1 MVTKQTSLFD
11 ELETRLPAP
20 SLPADAAGA
29 GSQVVEPPVFEVVPE
44 RLVGGVGSEDG
55 VSEPR
60 VAAIPERR
68 SRAKATPRGA
78 GQRYTSADIQVLEGV
93 AAIRRRPGMYIG
105 STSTSGLCHLIYEA
119 VDNAVDEA
127 NAGHGKHVLV
137 SIDKDG
143 WVTVRDQARGIPIDP
158 KEYQGRML
166 PAATIILTVP
176 HSGGKFEEG
185 AYKTAGGL
193 HGVGATVINALSQD
207 LHLTIWRDGVCFTQ
221 EFRHGEARPHRTR
234 QLAPFE
240 RARTGT
246 EFRWRH
252 DTTIFDPDA
261 TYAIDLIEGRLQAA
275 AYLNRGLEIEFT
287 FWDPDAEAMVTRTY
301 LSREGVA
308 DFVRYLTPPDSTPL
322 YKAPITILRTREDPG
337 LGQVQVEVSL
347 LPNTGYRTT
356 IHSFANGVRT
366 RDGGVHESGCKAAL
380 TRVLNDQ
387 ALRAGVL
394 KERDKGGF
402 KPDVIQQGLVAV
414 ISVKLGN
421 PQFQGQ
427 TKERLNNAPVEGI
440 VRSAVDEG
448 LKDWFETVPD
458 RGRDWLRKVND
469 MQRAR
474 NEAMLVE
481 ELART
486 GTRKGGELIDTSVS
500 KKFIPCITK
509 DRARSELLIVEG
521 DSAGGSASQ
530 GRFSEFQAI
539 LKLRGKPLNVA
550 KADLKRVVEN
560 EEIRTIISVLG
571 CGTRAS
577 FDHSRLKFGKIVILT
592 DADVDGLHIQCL
604 LLTLF
609 FQEFATLI
617 ERGHVYIGTPPL
629 YSVTWKG
636 KTTWLID
643 DEARARWQSQH
654 RGAEGLEFRR
664 YKGLGEMTARQ
675 LRDTTLDPAHRVL
688 RQVTLEDAVVAAN
701 LVSALMEE
709 GNAEQRRHYL
719 AKNAR
724 QIGDLDV

>member
-29 GSQVVEPPVFEVVPE
+29 GSQVVEPPLFEVVPE
-44 RLVGGVGSEDG
+44 RLVGGSGSEDA

-60 VAAIPERR
+60 VAAISERR
-68 SRAKATPRGA
+68 SRAKATPPGA
-78 GQRYTSADIQVLEGV
+78 GQTYTSADIQVLEGV

-137 SIDKDG
+137 RIDKDG

-193 HGVGATVINALSQD
+193 HGVGATVINALSQE

-308 DFVRYLTPPDSTPL
+308 DFVRYLTPPDSTSL

>member
-20 SLPADAAGA
+20 SLPADADGA
-29 GSQVVEPPVFEVVPE
+29 GSQVVDPPVFEVVAD
-44 RLVGGVGSEDG
+44 RLVGGLGSEDA

-60 VAAIPERR
+60 VAAISERR
-68 SRAKATPRGA
+68 SRAKATPPGA
-78 GQRYTSADIQVLEGV
+78 GQTYTSADIQVLEGV

-137 SIDKDG
+137 RIDKDG

-176 HSGGKFEEG
+176 HSGGKFGEG

-193 HGVGATVINALSQD
+193 HGVGATVINALSQE

-308 DFVRYLTPPDSTPL
+308 DFVRYLTPPDSTSL

>member
-29 GSQVVEPPVFEVVPE
+29 GSQVVDPPVLEVVAD
-44 RLVGGVGSEDG
+44 RLVGGLGSEDA

-60 VAAIPERR
+60 VAAISERR
-68 SRAKATPRGA
+68 SRAKATPPGA
-78 GQRYTSADIQVLEGV
+78 GQTYTSADIQVLEGV

-137 SIDKDG
+137 RIDKDG

-176 HSGGKFEEG
+176 HSGGKFGEG

-193 HGVGATVINALSQD
+193 HGVGATVINALSQE

-301 LSREGVA
+301 LSLEGVA
-308 DFVRYLTPPDSTPL
+308 DFVRYLTPPDSTSL

>member
-44 RLVGGVGSEDG
+44 RLVGGVGSEDA

-60 VAAIPERR
+60 VAAISERR
-68 SRAKATPRGA
+68 SRAKATPPGA
-78 GQRYTSADIQVLEGV
+78 GQTYTSADIQVLEGV

-137 SIDKDG
+137 RIDKDG

-193 HGVGATVINALSQD
+193 HGVGATVINALSQE

-308 DFVRYLTPPDSTPL
+308 DFVRYLTPPDSTSL

>member
-1 MVTKQTSLFD
+1 MVTKQPSLFD

-20 SLPADAAGA
+20 SLPADAADA
-29 GSQVVEPPVFEVVPE
+29 GSQVMEPPVFEVVTE
-44 RLVGGVGSEDG
+44 RLVGGVGSEVS

-60 VAAIPERR
+60 VAAISERR
-68 SRAKATPRGA
+68 SRAKATPPGT
-78 GQRYTSADIQVLEGV
+78 GQTYTGADIQVLEGV

-137 SIDKDG
+137 RIDKDG

-193 HGVGATVINALSQD
+193 HGVGATVINALSQE

-308 DFVRYLTPPDSTPL
+308 DFVRYLTPPDSTSL

-664 YKGLGEMTARQ
+664 YKGLGEMPARQ
-675 LRDTTLDPAHRVL
+675 LRDTTLDPAPRVL

>member
-11 ELETRLPAP
+11 ELETRLPSP
-20 SLPADAAGA
+20 SLPSDAAGA

-44 RLVGGVGSEDG
+44 RLVGGVGSEVS

-60 VAAIPERR
+60 VAAISERR
-68 SRAKATPRGA
+68 SRAKATPPGP
-78 GQRYTSADIQVLEGV
+78 GQTYTSADIQVLEGV

-137 SIDKDG
+137 RIDKDG

-193 HGVGATVINALSQD
+193 HGVGATVINALSQE

-308 DFVRYLTPPDSTPL
+308 DFVRYLTPPDSTSL

>member
-44 RLVGGVGSEDG
+44 RLVGGLGSEDA

-60 VAAIPERR
+60 VAAISERR
-68 SRAKATPRGA
+68 SRAKATPPGA
-78 GQRYTSADIQVLEGV
+78 GQTYTSADIQVLEGV

-137 SIDKDG
+137 RIDKDG

-193 HGVGATVINALSQD
+193 HGVGATVINALSQE

-308 DFVRYLTPPDSTPL
+308 DFVRYLTPPDSTSL

>member
-29 GSQVVEPPVFEVVPE
+29 GSQVVDPPVLEVVAD
-44 RLVGGVGSEDG
+44 RLVGGLGSEDA

-60 VAAIPERR
+60 VAAISERR
-68 SRAKATPRGA
+68 SRAKATPPGA
-78 GQRYTSADIQVLEGV
+78 GQTYTSADIQVLEGV

-137 SIDKDG
+137 RIDKDG

-176 HSGGKFEEG
+176 HSGGKFGEG

-193 HGVGATVINALSQD
+193 HGVGATVINALSQE

-308 DFVRYLTPPDSTPL
+308 DFVRYLTPPDSTSL

>member
-29 GSQVVEPPVFEVVPE
+29 GSQVVDPPVFEVVPD
-44 RLVGGVGSEDG
+44 RLVGGLGSEDA

-60 VAAIPERR
+60 VAVISERR
-68 SRAKATPRGA
+68 SRAKATPPGA
-78 GQRYTSADIQVLEGV
+78 GQTYTSADIQVLEGV

-137 SIDKDG
+137 RIDKDG

-193 HGVGATVINALSQD
+193 HGVGATVINALSQE

-301 LSREGVA
+301 LSLEGVA
-308 DFVRYLTPPDSTPL
+308 DFVRYLTPPDSTSL

-347 LPNTGYRTT
+347 LPNTGYRST

>member
-29 GSQVVEPPVFEVVPE
+29 GSQVVDPPVFEVVAD
-44 RLVGGVGSEDG
+44 RLVGGLGSEDA

-60 VAAIPERR
+60 VAAISERR
-68 SRAKATPRGA
+68 SRAKATPPGA
-78 GQRYTSADIQVLEGV
+78 GQTYTSADIQVLEGV

-137 SIDKDG
+137 RIDKDG

-176 HSGGKFEEG
+176 HSGGKFGEG

-193 HGVGATVINALSQD
+193 HGVGATVINALSQE

-308 DFVRYLTPPDSTPL
+308 DFVRYLTPPDSTSL

>member
-20 SLPADAAGA
+20 SLPADAADA
-29 GSQVVEPPVFEVVPE
+29 GSQVVEQPVFEVVPE
-44 RLVGGVGSEDG
+44 RLVGGVGSEDA

-60 VAAIPERR
+60 VAAISERR
-68 SRAKATPRGA
+68 SRAKATPPGA
-78 GQRYTSADIQVLEGV
+78 GQTYTSADIQVLEGV

-137 SIDKDG
+137 RIDKDG

-176 HSGGKFEEG
+176 HSGGKFGEG

-193 HGVGATVINALSQD
+193 HGVGATVINALSQE

-287 FWDPDAEAMVTRTY
+287 FWDPDAEALVTRTY

-308 DFVRYLTPPDSTPL
+308 DFVRYLTPPDSTSL

>member
-1 MVTKQTSLFD
+1 MVTKQPSLFD

-20 SLPADAAGA
+20 SLPSDAAGA
-29 GSQVVEPPVFEVVPE
+29 DSQVVEPPVFEVIPE
-44 RLVGGVGSEDG
+44 RLVGGVGSEDA

-60 VAAIPERR
+60 VAAISERR
-68 SRAKATPRGA
+68 SRSKATPPGT
-78 GQRYTSADIQVLEGV
+78 GQTYTSADIQVLEGV

-137 SIDKDG
+137 RIDKDG

-166 PAATIILTVP
+166 PGATIILTVP

-193 HGVGATVINALSQD
+193 HGVGATVINALSQE

-287 FWDPDAEAMVTRTY
+287 FWDPDAEALVTRTY

-308 DFVRYLTPPDSTPL
+308 DFVRYLTPPDSTSL

-458 RGRDWLRKVND
+458 RGRDWLRKVSD

-724 QIGDLDV
+724 QVGDLDV

>member
-44 RLVGGVGSEDG
+44 RLVGGVGSEDA

-60 VAAIPERR
+60 VAAISERR
-68 SRAKATPRGA
+68 SRAKATPPGA
-78 GQRYTSADIQVLEGV
+78 GQTYTSADIQVLEGV

-137 SIDKDG
+137 RIDKDG

-193 HGVGATVINALSQD
+193 HGVGATVINALSQE

-308 DFVRYLTPPDSTPL
+308 DFVRYLTPPDSTSL

-380 TRVLNDQ
+380 TRVPNDQ

>member
-1 MVTKQTSLFD
+1 MVTKQPSLFD

-20 SLPADAAGA
+20 SLPADAADA
-29 GSQVVEPPVFEVVPE
+29 GSQVMEPPVFEVVTE
-44 RLVGGVGSEDG
+44 RLVGGVGSEVA

-60 VAAIPERR
+60 VAAISERR
-68 SRAKATPRGA
+68 SRAKATPPGT
-78 GQRYTSADIQVLEGV
+78 GQTYTGADIQVLEGV

-137 SIDKDG
+137 RIDKDG

-193 HGVGATVINALSQD
+193 HGVGATVINALSQE

-221 EFRHGEARPHRTR
+221 EFRHGEAGPHRTR

-308 DFVRYLTPPDSTPL
+308 DFVRYLTPPDSTSL

>member
-1 MVTKQTSLFD
+1 MVTKQPSLFD

-20 SLPADAAGA
+20 SLPADAADA
-29 GSQVVEPPVFEVVPE
+29 GSQVMEPPVSEVVTE
-44 RLVGGVGSEDG
+44 RLVGGVGSEVS

-60 VAAIPERR
+60 VAAISERR
-68 SRAKATPRGA
+68 SRAKATPPGT
-78 GQRYTSADIQVLEGV
+78 GQTYTGADIQVLEGV

-137 SIDKDG
+137 RIDKDG

-193 HGVGATVINALSQD
+193 HGVGATVINALSQE

-308 DFVRYLTPPDSTPL
+308 DFVRYLTPPDSTSL

>member
-44 RLVGGVGSEDG
+44 RLVGGLGSEG
-55 VSEPR
+55 AVSEPR
-60 VAAIPERR
+60 VAAISERR
-68 SRAKATPRGA
+68 SRAKATPPGP
-78 GQRYTSADIQVLEGV
+78 GQTYTSADIQVLEGV

-137 SIDKDG
+137 RIDKDG

-193 HGVGATVINALSQD
+193 HGVGATVINALSQE

-308 DFVRYLTPPDSTPL
+308 DFVRYLTPPDSTSL

>member
-1 MVTKQTSLFD
+1 MVTKQPSLFD

-20 SLPADAAGA
+20 SLPADAADA
-29 GSQVVEPPVFEVVPE
+29 GSQVMEPPVFEVVTE
-44 RLVGGVGSEDG
+44 RLVGGVGSEVA

-60 VAAIPERR
+60 VAAISERR
-68 SRAKATPRGA
+68 SRAKATPPGT
-78 GQRYTSADIQVLEGV
+78 GQTYTGADIQVLEGV

-137 SIDKDG
+137 RIDKDG

-166 PAATIILTVP
+166 PGATIILTVP

-193 HGVGATVINALSQD
+193 HGVGATVINALSQE

-308 DFVRYLTPPDSTPL
+308 DFVRYLTPPDSTSL

-387 ALRAGVL
+387 ALRAGIL

>member
-11 ELETRLPAP
+11 ELETRLPSP
-20 SLPADAAGA
+20 SLPSDAAGA

-44 RLVGGVGSEDG
+44 RLGGGLGSGDA

-60 VAAIPERR
+60 VAAISERR
-68 SRAKATPRGA
+68 SRAKATPPGP
-78 GQRYTSADIQVLEGV
+78 GQTYTSADIQVLEGV

-137 SIDKDG
+137 RIDKDG

-193 HGVGATVINALSQD
+193 HGVGATVINALSQE

-308 DFVRYLTPPDSTPL
+308 DFVRYLTPPDSTSL

>member
-29 GSQVVEPPVFEVVPE
+29 GSQVVDPPVFEVVAD
-44 RLVGGVGSEDG
+44 RLVGGLGSEDA

-60 VAAIPERR
+60 VAAISERR
-68 SRAKATPRGA
+68 SRAKATPPGA
-78 GQRYTSADIQVLEGV
+78 GQTYTSADIQVLEGV

-137 SIDKDG
+137 RIDKDG

-193 HGVGATVINALSQD
+193 HGVGATVINALSQE

-301 LSREGVA
+301 LSLEGVA
-308 DFVRYLTPPDSTPL
+308 DFVRYLTPPDSTSL

>member
-1 MVTKQTSLFD
+1 M
-11 ELETRLPAP
+11 
-20 SLPADAAGA
+20 
-29 GSQVVEPPVFEVVPE
+29 EPPVSEVVTE
-44 RLVGGVGSEDG
+44 RLVGGVGSEVS

-60 VAAIPERR
+60 VAAISERR
-68 SRAKATPRGA
+68 SRAKATPPGT
-78 GQRYTSADIQVLEGV
+78 GQTYTGADIQVLEGV

-137 SIDKDG
+137 RIDKDG

-193 HGVGATVINALSQD
+193 HGVGATVINALSQE

-308 DFVRYLTPPDSTPL
+308 DFVRYLTPPDSTSL

-688 RQVTLEDAVVAAN
+688 RQVTLEDA
-701 LVSALMEE
+701 
-709 GNAEQRRHYL
+709 
-719 AKNAR
+719 
-724 QIGDLDV
+724 

>member
-44 RLVGGVGSEDG
+44 RLLGGVGSEDA

-60 VAAIPERR
+60 VAAISERR
-68 SRAKATPRGA
+68 SRAKATPPGA
-78 GQRYTSADIQVLEGV
+78 GQTYTSADIQVLEGV

-137 SIDKDG
+137 RIDKDG

-193 HGVGATVINALSQD
+193 HGVGATVINALSQE

-308 DFVRYLTPPDSTPL
+308 DFVRYLTPPDSTSL

>member
-1 MVTKQTSLFD
+1 M
-11 ELETRLPAP
+11 
-20 SLPADAAGA
+20 
-29 GSQVVEPPVFEVVPE
+29 
-44 RLVGGVGSEDG
+44 
-55 VSEPR
+55 
-60 VAAIPERR
+60 
-68 SRAKATPRGA
+68 
-78 GQRYTSADIQVLEGV
+78 
-93 AAIRRRPGMYIG
+93 
-105 STSTSGLCHLIYEA
+105 
-119 VDNAVDEA
+119 
-127 NAGHGKHVLV
+127 
-137 SIDKDG
+137 
-143 WVTVRDQARGIPIDP
+143 
-158 KEYQGRML
+158 
-166 PAATIILTVP
+166 
-176 HSGGKFEEG
+176 
-185 AYKTAGGL
+185 
-193 HGVGATVINALSQD
+193 
-207 LHLTIWRDGVCFTQ
+207 
-221 EFRHGEARPHRTR
+221 
-234 QLAPFE
+234 
-240 RARTGT
+240 
-246 EFRWRH
+246 
-252 DTTIFDPDA
+252 
-261 TYAIDLIEGRLQAA
+261 
-275 AYLNRGLEIEFT
+275 
-287 FWDPDAEAMVTRTY
+287 TRTY

-308 DFVRYLTPPDSTPL
+308 DFVRYLTPPDSTSL

>member
-44 RLVGGVGSEDG
+44 RLVGGLGSEDA

-60 VAAIPERR
+60 VAAISERR
-68 SRAKATPRGA
+68 SRAKATPPGA
-78 GQRYTSADIQVLEGV
+78 GQTYTSADIQVLEGV

-137 SIDKDG
+137 RIDKDG

-193 HGVGATVINALSQD
+193 HGVGATVINALSQE

-252 DTTIFDPDA
+252 DTAIFDPDA

-308 DFVRYLTPPDSTPL
+308 DFVRYLTPPDSTSL

>member
-11 ELETRLPAP
+11 ELDTRLPAP
-20 SLPADAAGA
+20 SLPSDAAGA

-44 RLVGGVGSEDG
+44 RLVGGVGSEVA

-60 VAAIPERR
+60 VAAISERR
-68 SRAKATPRGA
+68 SRAKATPPGA
-78 GQRYTSADIQVLEGV
+78 GQTYTSADIQVLEGV

-137 SIDKDG
+137 RIDKDG

-193 HGVGATVINALSQD
+193 HGVGATVINALSQE

-308 DFVRYLTPPDSTPL
+308 DFVRYLTPPDSTSL

>member
-44 RLVGGVGSEDG
+44 RLVGGLGSEG
-55 VSEPR
+55 AVSEPR
-60 VAAIPERR
+60 VAAISERR
-68 SRAKATPRGA
+68 SRAKATPPGA
-78 GQRYTSADIQVLEGV
+78 GQTYTSADIQVLEGV

-137 SIDKDG
+137 RIDKDG

-193 HGVGATVINALSQD
+193 HGVGATVINALSQE

-308 DFVRYLTPPDSTPL
+308 DFVRYLTPPDSTSL

>member
-1 MVTKQTSLFD
+1 MVTKQPSLFD

-20 SLPADAAGA
+20 SLPADAADA
-29 GSQVVEPPVFEVVPE
+29 GSQVMEPPVSEVVTE
-44 RLVGGVGSEDG
+44 RLVGGVGSEVA

-60 VAAIPERR
+60 VAATSERR
-68 SRAKATPRGA
+68 SRAKATPPGT
-78 GQRYTSADIQVLEGV
+78 GQTYTGADIQVLEGV

-137 SIDKDG
+137 RIDKDG

-193 HGVGATVINALSQD
+193 HGVGATVINALSQE

-221 EFRHGEARPHRTR
+221 EFRHGEAGPHRTR

-287 FWDPDAEAMVTRTY
+287 FWDPDAEALVTRTY

-308 DFVRYLTPPDSTPL
+308 DFVRYLTPPDSTSL

-387 ALRAGVL
+387 ALRAGIL

>member
-1 MVTKQTSLFD
+1 MVTKQPSLFD

-20 SLPADAAGA
+20 SLPADAADA
-29 GSQVVEPPVFEVVPE
+29 GSQVMEPPVFEVVTE
-44 RLVGGVGSEDG
+44 RLVGGVGSEVA

-60 VAAIPERR
+60 VGAISERR
-68 SRAKATPRGA
+68 SRAKATPPGT
-78 GQRYTSADIQVLEGV
+78 GQTYTGADIQVLEGV

-137 SIDKDG
+137 RIDKDG

-193 HGVGATVINALSQD
+193 HGVGATVINALSQE

-308 DFVRYLTPPDSTPL
+308 DFVRYLTPPDSNSL

>member
-1 MVTKQTSLFD
+1 M
-11 ELETRLPAP
+11 
-20 SLPADAAGA
+20 
-29 GSQVVEPPVFEVVPE
+29 EPPVFEVVPE
-44 RLVGGVGSEDG
+44 GLVGGVGSEVA

-60 VAAIPERR
+60 VAAISERR
-68 SRAKATPRGA
+68 SRAKATPPGT
-78 GQRYTSADIQVLEGV
+78 GQTYTGADIQVLEGV

-137 SIDKDG
+137 RIDKDG

-193 HGVGATVINALSQD
+193 HGVGATVINALSQE

-308 DFVRYLTPPDSTPL
+308 DFVRYLTPPDSTSL

>member
-20 SLPADAAGA
+20 SLPSDAAGA

-44 RLVGGVGSEDG
+44 RLVGGVGSEVA

-60 VAAIPERR
+60 VAAISERR
-68 SRAKATPRGA
+68 SRAKATPPGT
-78 GQRYTSADIQVLEGV
+78 GQTYTSADIQVLEGV

-137 SIDKDG
+137 RIDKDG

-193 HGVGATVINALSQD
+193 HGVGATVINALSQE

-308 DFVRYLTPPDSTPL
+308 DFVRYLTPPDSTSL

>member
-1 MVTKQTSLFD
+1 MVTKQPSLFD
-11 ELETRLPAP
+11 ELETRLPSP
-20 SLPADAAGA
+20 SLPSDAAGA

-44 RLVGGVGSEDG
+44 RLVGGVGSEVA

-60 VAAIPERR
+60 VAAISERR
-68 SRAKATPRGA
+68 SRAKATPPGT
-78 GQRYTSADIQVLEGV
+78 GQTYTSADIQVLEGV

-137 SIDKDG
+137 RIDKDG

-193 HGVGATVINALSQD
+193 HGVGATVINALSQE

-308 DFVRYLTPPDSTPL
+308 DFVRYLTPPDSTSL

>member
-11 ELETRLPAP
+11 ELDTRLPAP
-20 SLPADAAGA
+20 SLPADAADA
-29 GSQVVEPPVFEVVPE
+29 GSQVVEQPVFEVVPE
-44 RLVGGVGSEDG
+44 RLVGGVGSEDA

-60 VAAIPERR
+60 VAAISERR
-68 SRAKATPRGA
+68 SRAKATPPGA
-78 GQRYTSADIQVLEGV
+78 GQTYTSADIQVLEGV

-137 SIDKDG
+137 RIDKDG

-166 PAATIILTVP
+166 PGATIILTVP

-193 HGVGATVINALSQD
+193 HGVGATVINALSQE

-308 DFVRYLTPPDSTPL
+308 DFVRYLTPPDSTSL

>member
-1 MVTKQTSLFD
+1 MVIKQPSLFD
-11 ELETRLPAP
+11 EPETHLPSVRLPADI
-20 SLPADAAGA
+20 SGL
-29 GSQVVEPPVFEVVPE
+29 GSPVVEYPVVAVVPE
-44 RLVGGVGSEDG
+44 RVDAGLGSDL
-55 VSEPR
+55 
-60 VAAIPERR
+60 VAAKPNGVVVAGRR
-68 SRAKATPRGA
+68 SRAKATPPVA
-78 GQRYTSADIQVLEGV
+78 GKTYTSADIQVLEGV

-105 STSTSGLCHLIYEA
+105 STSTSGLCHLVYEA

-137 SIDKDG
+137 RIDKDG
-143 WVTVRDQARGIPIDP
+143 CVTVRDQARGIPIDP
-158 KEYQGRML
+158 KEYQGRLL

-193 HGVGATVINALSQD
+193 HGVGATVINALSQE

-221 EFRHGEARPHRTR
+221 EFRHGEARPHRIR
-234 QLAPFE
+234 LLAPFE
-240 RARTGT
+240 RERTGT

-287 FWDPDAEAMVTRTY
+287 FWDPDAEEYVTRNY

-308 DFVRYLTPPDSTPL
+308 DFVRYLTPPDSTSL

-337 LGQVQVEVSL
+337 LGPIQVEVSL

-366 RDGGVHESGCKAAL
+366 RDGGVHESGCKAAM

-387 ALRAGVL
+387 ALRAGIL

-448 LKDWFETVPD
+448 LKDWFETIPD

>member
-44 RLVGGVGSEDG
+44 RLVGGLGSQG
-55 VSEPR
+55 AVSEPR
-60 VAAIPERR
+60 VAAISERR
-68 SRAKATPRGA
+68 SRAKATPPGA
-78 GQRYTSADIQVLEGV
+78 RQTYTSADIQVLEGV

-137 SIDKDG
+137 RIDKDG

-193 HGVGATVINALSQD
+193 HGVGATVINALSQE

-308 DFVRYLTPPDSTPL
+308 DFVRYLTPPDSTSL

>member
-44 RLVGGVGSEDG
+44 RLVGGLGSEG
-55 VSEPR
+55 AVSEPR
-60 VAAIPERR
+60 VAAISERR
-68 SRAKATPRGA
+68 SRAKATPTGA
-78 GQRYTSADIQVLEGV
+78 GQTYTSADIQVLEGV

-137 SIDKDG
+137 RIDKDG

-193 HGVGATVINALSQD
+193 HGVGATVINALSQE

-308 DFVRYLTPPDSTPL
+308 DFVRYLTPPDSTSL

>member
-11 ELETRLPAP
+11 ELETRLPSP
-20 SLPADAAGA
+20 SLPSDAAGA

-44 RLVGGVGSEDG
+44 RLVGGLGSEG
-55 VSEPR
+55 AVSEPR
-60 VAAIPERR
+60 VAAISERR
-68 SRAKATPRGA
+68 SRAKATPPGA
-78 GQRYTSADIQVLEGV
+78 GQTYTSADIQVLEGV

-137 SIDKDG
+137 RIDKDG

-166 PAATIILTVP
+166 PGATIILTVP

-193 HGVGATVINALSQD
+193 HGVGATVINALSQE

-308 DFVRYLTPPDSTPL
+308 DFVRYLTPPDSTSL

>member
-20 SLPADAAGA
+20 SLPSDAAGA

-44 RLVGGVGSEDG
+44 RLVGGVGSEVA

-60 VAAIPERR
+60 VAAISERR
-68 SRAKATPRGA
+68 SRAKATPPGT
-78 GQRYTSADIQVLEGV
+78 GQTYTSADIQVLEGV

-137 SIDKDG
+137 RIDKDG

-193 HGVGATVINALSQD
+193 HGVGATVINALSQE

-308 DFVRYLTPPDSTPL
+308 DFVRYLTPPDSTSL

-387 ALRAGVL
+387 ALRAGIL

>member
-11 ELETRLPAP
+11 ELDTRLPAP

-44 RLVGGVGSEDG
+44 RLVGGLGSEG
-55 VSEPR
+55 AVSEPR
-60 VAAIPERR
+60 VAAISERR
-68 SRAKATPRGA
+68 SRAKATPPGT
-78 GQRYTSADIQVLEGV
+78 GQTYTSADIQVLEGV

-137 SIDKDG
+137 RIDKDG

-193 HGVGATVINALSQD
+193 HGVGATVINALSQE

-308 DFVRYLTPPDSTPL
+308 DFVRYLTPPDSTSL

>member
-20 SLPADAAGA
+20 SLPSDAAGA

-44 RLVGGVGSEDG
+44 RLLGGVGSEDA

-60 VAAIPERR
+60 VAAISERR
-68 SRAKATPRGA
+68 SRAKATPPGA
-78 GQRYTSADIQVLEGV
+78 GQTYTSADIQVLEGV

-137 SIDKDG
+137 RIDKDG

-193 HGVGATVINALSQD
+193 HGVGATVINALSQE

-308 DFVRYLTPPDSTPL
+308 DFVRYLTPPDSTSL